1 MLQGFYVIKAIVRN
15 NFYGHFL
22 ICTEKEC
29 YNILRCWSPGPNEI
43 QVITV
48 YDGAHKR

>member
-1 MLQGFYVIKAIVRN
+1 MVISSFVQKKNV
-15 NFYGHFL
+15 
-22 ICTEKEC
+22 